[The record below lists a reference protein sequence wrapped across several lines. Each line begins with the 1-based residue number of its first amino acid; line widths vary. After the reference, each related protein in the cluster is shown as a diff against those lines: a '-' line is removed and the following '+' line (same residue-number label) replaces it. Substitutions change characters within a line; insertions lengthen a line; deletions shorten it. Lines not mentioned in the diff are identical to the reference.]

1 MRAKKFIFY
10 SLTIIMLIGIVGY
23 YFLFAKERLKAPNW
37 NLQTNAI
44 IIEGIERTF
53 DFYVPENLS
62 SSPSLVFL
70 LHGSDGTSQL
80 MRYLT
85 NYEFEKQANQRNNFI
100 LVYPQGFE
108 KHWNDCRGT
117 ATYTANTSDIN
128 DITFFKEMI
137 SFFNQKYM
145 IDEDRIYSI
154 GYSNGGHMCLK
165 LAFELPKIFK
175 GIGVYN
181 ANVPELANNDCN
193 PKNLPISTIIINGT
207 EDPINPYG
215 GGLVIVEGDSSR
227 GSVLSSMQ
235 SFEYFKN
242 LIPDKS
248 LDQSLISNSYS
259 EMVSGLMTSCS
270 NSGYQVKLIK
280 VQNGGHTMPL
290 ISKPPYLPA
299 RIGKTETSINSAKLI
314 LDFFE
319 GLK

>member
-1 MRAKKFIFY
+1 MRAKKTVLI
-10 SLTIIMLIGIVGY
+10 SLIIIVSIALIGY
-23 YFLFAKERLKAPNW
+23 YYLFANERFRAPKW
-37 NLQTNAI
+37 SLRTNSVS
-44 IIEGIERTF
+44 IEDVERTF
-53 DFYVPENLS
+53 DFYIPEKLS
-62 SSPSLVFL
+62 ASPSLVFL
-70 LHGSDGTSQL
+70 LHGSDGSPQL

-128 DITFFKEMI
+128 EIAFFKEMI
-137 SFFNQKYM
+137 SFFNQEYS
-145 IDEDRIYSI
+145 IDENRIFSV
-154 GYSNGGHMCLK
+154 GYSNGGHMCFK
-165 LAFELPKIFK
+165 LAFELPEKFK

-181 ANVPELANNDCN
+181 ANVPELANNDCSL
-193 PKNLPISTIIINGT
+193 KNLPISTIIINGT

-215 GGLVIVEGDSSR
+215 GGLVVVEGDSSR

-242 LIPDKS
+242 LLPDTC
-248 LDQSLISNSYS
+248 LDQNLNRNSYS
-259 EMVSGLMTSCS
+259 DLVSGFSISCS
-270 NSGYQVKLIK
+270 NSGYQVELIK
-280 VQNGGHTMPL
+280 VQDGGHTMPL
-290 ISKPPYLPA
+290 ISKPPYLPS
-299 RIGKTETSINSAKLI
+299 RIGKTETSVNSAKLI

>member
-1 MRAKKFIFY
+1 MKKKKLIFY
-10 SLTIIMLIGIVGY
+10 SLTNVMIIGIIGY
-23 YFLFAKERLKAPNW
+23 YFLFVKERLKAPNW

-117 ATYTANTSDIN
+117 ATYTANTSNIN
-128 DITFFKEMI
+128 DISFFKEMI
-137 SFFNQKYM
+137 SFFNQKYI
-145 IDEDRIYSI
+145 IDEGKIYSI
-154 GYSNGGHMCLK
+154 GYSNGGQMCLK
-165 LAFELPKIFK
+165 LAFELPEIFT
-175 GIGVYN
+175 GIGVYT
-181 ANVPELANNDCN
+181 ANIPELANNDCN

-215 GGLVIVEGDSSR
+215 GGLVIIEGDSSR

-242 LIPDKS
+242 LLPDKC
-248 LDQSLISNSYS
+248 LEQSLISNPYS
-259 EMVSGLMTSCS
+259 EMVSELSASCS

-280 VQNGGHTMPL
+280 IQDGGHTMPL

>member
-1 MRAKKFIFY
+1 MKKKKLIFY
-10 SLTIIMLIGIVGY
+10 SLTNVMIIGIIGY
-23 YFLFAKERLKAPNW
+23 YFLFVKERLKAPNW

-137 SFFNQKYM
+137 SFFNQKYI
-145 IDEDRIYSI
+145 IDEGKIYSI
-154 GYSNGGHMCLK
+154 GYSNGGQMCLK
-165 LAFELPKIFK
+165 LAFELPEIFT
-175 GIGVYN
+175 GIGVYT
-181 ANVPELANNDCN
+181 ANIPELANNDCN

-215 GGLVIVEGDSSR
+215 GGLVIIEGDSSR
-227 GSVLSSMQ
+227 GSVLSSMP

-242 LIPDKS
+242 LLPDKC
-248 LDQSLISNSYS
+248 LEQSLISNSYS
-259 EMVSGLMTSCS
+259 EMVSELSASCS

-314 LDFFE
+314 LDFFD

>member
-1 MRAKKFIFY
+1 MKKKKLIFY
-10 SLTIIMLIGIVGY
+10 SLTNVMIIGIIGY
-23 YFLFAKERLKAPNW
+23 YFLFVKERLKAPNW

-117 ATYTANTSDIN
+117 ATYTANTSNIN
-128 DITFFKEMI
+128 DISFFKEMI
-137 SFFNQKYM
+137 SFFNQKYI
-145 IDEDRIYSI
+145 IDEGKIYSI
-154 GYSNGGHMCLK
+154 GYSNGGQMCLK
-165 LAFELPKIFK
+165 LAFELPEIFK
-175 GIGVYN
+175 GIGVYT
-181 ANVPELANNDCN
+181 ANIPELANNDCK

-215 GGLVIVEGDSSR
+215 GGLVIIEGDSSR

-242 LIPDKS
+242 LLPDKC
-248 LDQSLISNSYS
+248 LEQSLISNSYS
-259 EMVSGLMTSCS
+259 EMVSELSASCS

-280 VQNGGHTMPL
+280 IQDGGHTMPL